1 MSARAG
7 RPEPGP
13 VPGRPATAP
22 DDLVVATTSGLIQG
36 TRTPQARVFFGV
48 PYAAPPAGE
57 SRFAAPRPHPGWAG
71 VRDAARPGPTAPQ
84 PPRGRFG
91 RLDLFPFFGGGW
103 ERGDDYLTVNVWAP
117 LQPGPPAPVLVFVHG
132 GAFIAGSARGP
143 AYDGTAF
150 ARDGVVLITVNYRLG
165 IPGFLWL
172 PDAPD
177 NRGRLDVIAALRWI
191 SENASRF
198 GGDPGNVTLSG
209 QSAGAIIVT
218 GIVGAPEARGLF
230 RRVIIQSGSGTAA
243 FTPEQAEIVT
253 AAVGRGIGVAPTAA
267 ALGQRSDEELVDVL
281 PRLSGLDLATV
292 DAHDPLG
299 GITPFSLVLDRQPA
313 ETIADLGSRAAADSG
328 APAMELLI
336 GSNLDEGSLYLAPF
350 QDLDDSTETDLRST
364 AARFHPAPDRLVDA
378 YRSARPSA
386 TTAQLRV
393 ALLGDGMFGAGTR
406 RFADAHA
413 QVGAAR
419 TFVYEFTWRSAALD
433 GKLGACHLMELPFV
447 FDQIGLPALHGP
459 GALLGTQPPPGDLAA
474 RVHATWVRFATQ
486 GDPGWPAY
494 SQATP
499 TVQQIGE
506 TWTQAVGPHAE
517 EFRAWGLSALG
528 AEPMT

>member
-1 MSARAG
+1 MSAWAG

-57 SRFAAPRPHPGWAG
+57 SRFAVPRPHPGGAG
-71 VRDAARPGPTAPQ
+71 GRDAARPGPTAPQ

-91 RLDLFPFFGGGW
+91 RLDLFPFIGGGW

-165 IPGFLWL
+165 IPGFLRL

-191 SENASRF
+191 SENAPRF

-253 AAVGRGIGVAPTAA
+253 AAVGRGIGVAPIAA

-386 TTAQLRV
+386 PTAQLRV

-474 RVHATWVRFATQ
+474 RVHATWVRFAPQ

>member
-1 MSARAG
+1 
-7 RPEPGP
+7 
-13 VPGRPATAP
+13 
-22 DDLVVATTSGLIQG
+22 
-36 TRTPQARVFFGV
+36 VFFDV

-57 SRFAAPRPHPGWAG
+57 SRFAAPQPHPGWAG
-71 VRDAARPGPTAPQ
+71 VRDAARPGPTSPQ

-91 RLDLFPFFGGGW
+91 RLDLSPFFGGGW
-103 ERGDDYLTVNVWAP
+103 ERGEDYLTVNVWAP
-117 LQPGPPAPVLVFVHG
+117 LEPSPPAPVLMFVHG

-143 AYDGTAF
+143 VYDGTAF
-150 ARDGVVLITVNYRLG
+150 ARDGVVLVTVNYRLG
-165 IPGFLWL
+165 IPGFLLL

-198 GGDPGNVTLSG
+198 GGDPGNVTLAG

-218 GIVGAPEARGLF
+218 SIVGAPDARGLF

-243 FTPEQAEIVT
+243 FTHEQAGIVT
-253 AAVGRGIGVAPTAA
+253 AAVGREIGVAPTAA
-267 ALGQRSDEELVDVL
+267 TLGQRSDEELVDVL
-281 PRLSGLDLATV
+281 PRLSGLDLATA
-292 DAHDPLG
+292 DARDPLG

-313 ETIADLGSRAAADSG
+313 DAVAELAARVAADRG
-328 APAMELLI
+328 APTTELMI

-350 QDLDDSTETDLRST
+350 QDLDDSTEADLRST
-364 AARFHPAPDRLVDA
+364 AGRFHPAPDRLVDA
-378 YRSARPSA
+378 YRTARPSA

-393 ALLGDGMFGAGTR
+393 ALLGDAMFGAGTR
-406 RFADAHA
+406 RFAGAHA
-413 QVGAAR
+413 QAGAAQ

-447 FDQIGLPALHGP
+447 FDQTGLPALHGP

-474 RVHATWVRFATQ
+474 RVHATWVRFATH

-506 TWTQAVGPHAE
+506 TWTQVVSPRAE
-517 EFRAWGLSALG
+517 EFRAWGPAR
-528 AEPMT
+528 PR

>member
-1 MSARAG
+1 MSTLAG
-7 RPEPGP
+7 RPEPAAP
-13 VPGRPATAP
+13 P
-22 DDLVVATTSGLIQG
+22 DDLVVATTSGLIRG
-36 TRTPQARVFFGV
+36 TQTPGARVFFAV

-57 SRFAAPRPHPGWAG
+57 LRFAAPRPHQGWAG
-71 VRDAARPGPTAPQ
+71 VRAAVRPGPTAPQ

-91 RLDLFPFFGGGW
+91 RLDLSPFFGGGW
-103 ERGDDYLTVNVWAP
+103 ARGDDYLTVNVWAP
-117 LQPGPPAPVLVFVHG
+117 SEPGPPAPVLVFVHG
-132 GAFIAGSARGP
+132 GAFIAGSTRGP
-143 AYDGTAF
+143 VYDGTSF
-150 ARDGVVLITVNYRLG
+150 ARDGVVLVTVNYRLG
-165 IPGFLWL
+165 IPGFLQL

-198 GGDPGNVTLSG
+198 GGDPGNVTLAG

-218 GIVGAPEARGLF
+218 SMVGAPDARGLF
-230 RRVIIQSGSGTAA
+230 RRVVIESGSGTAA
-243 FTPEQAEIVT
+243 FTPGQAGIVT
-253 AAVGRGIGVAPTAA
+253 AAVGREIGVTPTAA

-281 PRLSGLDLATV
+281 PRLSGLDLGTA

-313 ETIADLGSRAAADSG
+313 DTVADLVTGAAADRG
-328 APAMELLI
+328 ALATELLI
-336 GSNLDEGSLYLAPF
+336 GSNLDEGSLYLTPF
-350 QDLDDSTETDLRST
+350 QNLDDTTETDVRST

-393 ALLGDGMFGAGTR
+393 ALLGDAMFGAGTR

-413 QVGAAR
+413 QAGPAR

-433 GKLGACHLMELPFV
+433 GRLGACHLMELPFV
-447 FDQIGLPALHGP
+447 FDQAGLPALHGP
-459 GALLGTQPPPGDLAA
+459 GALLGPQPPPGDLAA
-474 RVHATWVRFATQ
+474 RVHATWVRFATH
-486 GDPGWPAY
+486 GNPGWPAY

-499 TVQQIGE
+499 IVQQIGE
-506 TWTQAVGPHAE
+506 TWTRAVGPRAKE
-517 EFRAWGLSALG
+517 LRAWEQGPG
-528 AEPMT
+528 